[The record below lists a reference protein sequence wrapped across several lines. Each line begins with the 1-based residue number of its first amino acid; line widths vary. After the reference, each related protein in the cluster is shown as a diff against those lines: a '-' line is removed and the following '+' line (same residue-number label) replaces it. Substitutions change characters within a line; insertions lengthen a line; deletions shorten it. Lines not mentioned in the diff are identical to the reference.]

1 MKDTHVFYGVCIIAA
16 LAIAAV
22 GIGYA
27 TDILPLH
34 NKQNTITATTSDTTN
49 AVQPDTAVTRASKSI
64 AAPKDK
70 DCGCCA
76 ERRAKYE
83 EMIKKRRE
91 RRKAATAAQQM
102 VSQ

>member
-1 MKDTHVFYGVCIIAA
+1 MKDTHIFYGVCIIAA

-22 GIGYA
+22 SIGYA
-27 TDILPLH
+27 TNMLPLH
-34 NKQNTITATTSDTTN
+34 KQNTITTPTSDTTN
-49 AVQPDTAVTRASKSI
+49 TTQPNTAPTRASKSI
-64 AAPKDK
+64 AAPKEK

-76 ERRAKYE
+76 ERRAKYK

-91 RRKAATAAQQM
+91 RREAAAAAQQM

>member
-16 LAIAAV
+16 LAIAAIS
-22 GIGYA
+22 IGYA

-34 NKQNTITATTSDTTN
+34 KQNTITPTTSDTTN
-49 AVQPDTAVTRASKSI
+49 SIQSDTAPARASKSI
-64 AAPKDK
+64 AAPKEK

-91 RRKAATAAQQM
+91 RRKTAATAQQM
-102 VSQ
+102 ASQ

>member
-27 TDILPLH
+27 TDMLPLH
-34 NKQNTITATTSDTTN
+34 KQPVSATTVSATTNTTQSDTE
-49 AVQPDTAVTRASKSI
+49 TAQ
-64 AAPKDK
+64 APKSVIALK
-70 DCGCCA
+70 EKNCGCCA

-83 EMIKKRRE
+83 ARIKKRLE
-91 RRKAATAAQQM
+91 RRKAAATAQQM
-102 VSQ
+102 ASK

>member
-22 GIGYA
+22 GVGYA

-34 NKQNTITATTSDTTN
+34 KQSIITAATSDTTN
-49 AVQPDTAVTRASKSI
+49 TLQPDTAPTRASESI
-64 AAPKDK
+64 AASKEK

-76 ERRAKYE
+76 ERRAKYQ

-91 RRKAATAAQQM
+91 RHKAAAAAQQM
-102 VSQ
+102 ASE

>member
-22 GIGYA
+22 SIGYA
-27 TDILPLH
+27 TDMLPLH
-34 NKQNTITATTSDTTN
+34 KQNTITPTTSDTTN
-49 AVQPDTAVTRASKSI
+49 TLQPDATATRASKST
-64 AAPKDK
+64 AAPKEK
-70 DCGCCA
+70 DCGCCT

-91 RRKAATAAQQM
+91 RRKAVATAQHMA
-102 VSQ
+102 SQ